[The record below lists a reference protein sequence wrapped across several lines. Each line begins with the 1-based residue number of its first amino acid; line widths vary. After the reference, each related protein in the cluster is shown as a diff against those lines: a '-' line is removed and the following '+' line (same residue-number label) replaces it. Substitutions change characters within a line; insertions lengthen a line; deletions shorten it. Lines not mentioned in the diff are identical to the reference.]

1 MMMGPGNLEEAD
13 FEETGIMGPGNLDEA
28 GTVDFD

>member
-1 MMMGPGNLEEAD
+1 MMAPGNLEEAD

-28 GTVDFD
+28 ITVDCD